1 MNREWAI
8 NLVKQHM
15 KKPNLIKHVI
25 AVGGCMR
32 RLANYF
38 NENEERWEIA
48 GILHDLDYEYTNE
61 DPQNHPEMGVNI
73 LRELGFNDEEI
84 LHAILAHNNKVPLE
98 TLMDKA
104 LYLSDPTSGF
114 IVACALILPQKNLDY
129 VDVDFMLRRFKE
141 KSFAKGANRQQI
153 LRCKELLNLELSEF
167 LNLCL
172 EGLKLVRSELEL

>member
-1 MNREWAI
+1 
-8 NLVKQHM
+8 
-15 KKPNLIKHVI
+15 
-25 AVGGCMR
+25 
-32 RLANYF
+32 
-38 NENEERWEIA
+38 
-48 GILHDLDYEYTNE
+48 
-61 DPQNHPEMGVNI
+61 MGVNI
-73 LRELGFNDEEI
+73 LKELGFNDEEI

-114 IVACALILPQKNLDY
+114 IVACALILPL
-129 VDVDFMLRRFKE
+129 
-141 KSFAKGANRQQI
+141 

>member
-32 RLANYF
+32 KLANYF

-61 DPQNHPEMGVNI
+61 DSQNHPEMGVNI
-73 LRELGFNDEEI
+73 LKELGFNDEEI

-104 LYLSDPTSGF
+104 LYLVVVNHWVIRIERLYSIINQRVTNSCIYRDLENDKVFLT
-114 IVACALILPQKNLDY
+114 Y
-129 VDVDFMLRRFKE
+129 
-141 KSFAKGANRQQI
+141 
-153 LRCKELLNLELSEF
+153 LLNF
-167 LNLCL
+167 
-172 EGLKLVRSELEL
+172 